1 MTQPLVIFDLDGT
14 LIHTAPDLM
23 ASLNHAIEPVG
34 AEPVHYDDM
43 SFLVGRGAR
52 VMIQRALEMR
62 ERPVSAEKFETL
74 FDRFLEFYAKSMPGQ
89 SALYPGLDAAMSR
102 LRDAGMPM
110 AICTNKLE
118 HLAVRLIESL
128 GLKDN
133 FVAILGGDSISVRKP
148 DPEHI
153 LETIRRANA
162 SSAVMIG
169 DSSNDIVAARE
180 ASVPSI
186 AVTFG
191 YTDIPVEQLR
201 ADYIIDHYNLL
212 TPELVNRLV
221 GATKSKN
228 ALSA

>member
-34 AEPVHYDDM
+34 VEPVRYDDM

-62 ERPVSAEKFETL
+62 ERPVSAEEFETL
-74 FDRFLEFYAKSMPGQ
+74 FDRFLAFYAESMPGE

-102 LRDAGMPM
+102 LSEAGMPM

-118 HLAVRLIESL
+118 HLAVRLIECL
-128 GLKDN
+128 GLTSS
-133 FVAILGGDSISVRKP
+133 FVTILGGDSIAVRKP

-153 LETIRRANA
+153 LETIRRSGAQK
-162 SSAVMIG
+162 AVMIG

-180 ASVPSI
+180 ARVPSI

-191 YTDIPVEQLR
+191 YTDIPVEQLG
-201 ADYIIDHYNLL
+201 ADHIIDHFNLL

-221 GATKSKN
+221 DAAETKD

>member
-62 ERPVSAEKFETL
+62 ERPVSAEAFETL

-102 LRDAGMPM
+102 LSDAGMPM

-128 GLKDN
+128 GLKDS
-133 FVAILGGDSISVRKP
+133 FAAILGGDSISVRKP

-191 YTDIPVEQLR
+191 YTDIPVEQLG
-201 ADYIIDHYNLL
+201 ADYIINHYDLL

-221 GATKSKN
+221 DTAKPGN

>member
-62 ERPVSAEKFETL
+62 ERPVSTEEFETL

-89 SALYPGLDAAMSR
+89 SALYPGLETAMSR
-102 LRDAGMPM
+102 LSDAGMPM

-128 GLKDN
+128 GLTDN

-169 DSSNDIVAARE
+169 DSSNDIAAARE

-191 YTDIPVEQLR
+191 YTDIPVEQLG
-201 ADYIIDHYNLL
+201 ADHIIDHYNLL

-221 GATKSKN
+221 DAAKSRN